1 MTPKTVYLWLA
12 VAGTILP
19 YSQLLPWLWEHG
31 LHLPL
36 FLDELLSN
44 RISTFFALDVT
55 VSAVVLVRFL
65 QVENSAT
72 RCGEGGFPF
81 SRSSPSAFRWRSR
94 CSCISAKSNWSR
106 KPCTSMI
113 PKHWPSCRRS
123 IRNTKPRW

>member
-36 FLDELLSN
+36 FLDQLLSN

-65 QVENSAT
+65 QVEN
-72 RCGEGGFPF
+72 
-81 SRSSPSAFRWRSR
+81 FR
-94 CSCISAKSNWSR
+94 N
-106 KPCTSMI
+106 PV
-113 PKHWPSCRRS
+113 RR
-123 IRNTKPRW
+123 RWLPVLAVFTVGVSLALPLFLYLREVELEQKTVAHQ